1 MLELLTGPA
10 HTSGISAGCFM
21 TADLV
26 VPAIIEAV
34 IARFD
39 GEPGPLLLST
49 VSRDVNDARK
59 MLENPSPAE
68 NLGAWSEALA
78 FALTPIRGEPSPW
91 KTYFG
96 PVMTGTKEDGSPYY
110 SPDIEGTPASV
121 VPHWKDRAGR
131 VQHTVLKARY
141 ADLAWDMSRAIAKA
155 NPDPEMARTAIDA
168 YLASLEQGLHPEIHD
183 QFNASLRAL
192 DLAMMVRDGGRIDQ
206 ARAALLKLHANAV
219 AAKKG
224 LWWIAFDHLI
234 SDKRARLT
242 DAERDG
248 LIADVKAVIA
258 RCSNTSDPTTFDPH
272 ATEGAANRLIK
283 YYNRQRKGEE
293 AKRLFEVV
301 ARTFEYFASI
311 AGAMVAS
318 AALQTA
324 VNAYRSAGLPDES
337 RRVRVLMEEKIV
349 QSRQEMKPIVIERPI
364 AREDMEKFLNGVV
377 VEDAGVTLARIA
389 AEFLERRKL
398 LEKQVEELKEQA
410 PLMAT
415 ITRTVMAER
424 HVAAKVGSV
433 ADDPFGRLIG
443 QAAQSMA
450 LSDVWHINAIDRA
463 IEVHHLTPGHF
474 VGWVARTGLYD
485 DLSLLME
492 GITAWFD
499 QDFVKAVH
507 VLVPQVE
514 AGLRAIVGKLGKP
527 VTKPHPTIQ
536 GVGVAINM
544 GDILYSAEITG
555 ALGPDLT
562 LHLLALYADPRGFN
576 LRNDMAHGLL
586 RADRMHF
593 SIASRVLHTLLVLGI
608 WDKLLEARKAAEA
621 RGE

>member
-1 MLELLTGPA
+1 
-10 HTSGISAGCFM
+10 M

-34 IARFD
+34 ITRFD
-39 GEPGPLLLST
+39 SERGPLILTT
-49 VSRDVNDARK
+49 VSRDLNEARK
-59 MLENPSPAE
+59 TLENPSPTE
-68 NLGAWSEALA
+68 NLGAWSEVLA
-78 FALTPIRGEPSPW
+78 FALTPMRGEPSPW

-96 PVMTGTKEDGSPYY
+96 PAITGAKNDGFSYF

-121 VPHWKDRAGR
+121 IPHWKGRAGT
-131 VQHTVLKARY
+131 VQHPVLKARY

-155 NPDPEMARTAIDA
+155 NPDPEMARMAIDA
-168 YLASLEQGLHPEIHD
+168 YVASVGESLHPEIHD

-192 DLAMMVRDGGRIDQ
+192 DLAIMLRDDVRIDQ
-206 ARAALLKLHANAV
+206 ARAGLLNLHGKAV

-224 LWWIAFDHLI
+224 FWWIAFDHLM

-242 DAERDG
+242 DIERDG
-248 LIADVKAVIA
+248 LIADVEAIVA
-258 RCSNTSDPTTFDPH
+258 RCSNTSDPTGFDPH
-272 ATEGAANRLIK
+272 AAEGAATRLIK
-283 YYNRQRKGEE
+283 YYSKQRKAEE
-293 AKRLFEVV
+293 AKRLYGVIARAFEH
-301 ARTFEYFASI
+301 FASM
-311 AGAMVAS
+311 ADAMVAS

-324 VNAYRSAGLPDES
+324 VNAYRNAGLPDES
-337 RRVRVLMEEKIV
+337 RRVRVLMEEKIA
-349 QSRQEMKPIVIERPI
+349 QSRQEMRPIIIERPI
-364 AREDMEKFLNGVV
+364 ARDDMEKFLQTVV
-377 VEDAGVTLARIA
+377 VADAGATLARIA
-389 AEFLERRKL
+389 AEFLDRRARV
-398 LEKQVEELKEQA
+398 EKQVQDLKEQA

-415 ITRTVMAER
+415 ITQSVMAER

-443 QAAQSMA
+443 QSAQYIA
-450 LSDVWHINAIDRA
+450 LSDVWLVNAIDRA
-463 IEVHHLTPGHF
+463 IEVHQFTPGHF

-527 VTKPHPTIQ
+527 VTKSHPTIQ
-536 GVGVAINM
+536 AVGVALNM
-544 GDILYSAEITG
+544 GDILYSGEIAA

-576 LRNDMAHGLL
+576 LRNDVAHGLL
-586 RADRMHF
+586 RASRMHL

-608 WDKLLEARKAAEA
+608 WDELVEARKAKELSATET
-621 RGE
+621 